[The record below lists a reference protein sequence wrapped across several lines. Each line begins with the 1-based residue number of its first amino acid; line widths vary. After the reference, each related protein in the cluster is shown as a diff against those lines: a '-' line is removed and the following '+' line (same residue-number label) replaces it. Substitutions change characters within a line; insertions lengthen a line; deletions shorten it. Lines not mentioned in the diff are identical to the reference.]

1 MNDYNDNIKKLSNN
15 KNIFIDF
22 NDIDNVETP
31 QSSETNIE
39 IKTEKLLEEML
50 GIIGKKFMI
59 DDNIYMVVDIK
70 TKEKIKTKG
79 ILNKKKVKYVYLYK
93 ILMISTNLDLEDIE
107 NDIYIS
113 ITLNNIKRY
122 KLAQLTINEYNNGGR
137 RKYINLIKKL
147 RIINEKYPDNF

>member
-70 TKEKIKTKG
+70 TKEKIKTKD